1 MLKQLRLQSILNKG
15 PVGGLSNRTQ
25 KNIYFQTNIHKVI
38 IAFAW
43 PQPKQSCRCGG
54 VAGAGQGRAGGGAS
68 TLVLVSTNLST
79 LTYATRHYYAVY
91 PLNETSSTPR
101 AFLLFVCQ
109 KQGQGPNGLQWLHIY
124 TWRYHLPESCIFL
137 RTLPRK
143 RPQLWS
149 LEQRTDRYIY
159 TLYCSRYIYTS
170 YCSIQTTNIHT
181 LLDFGLLLQ
190 YTNLNF

>member
-79 LTYATRHYYAVY
+79 LTHATRHYYAVY

-101 AFLLFVCQ
+101 AFLYLCVKSKGKVLTGCNDCISTHDDIIYPKVVFFSELCPGRGLSCDHLSSVQ
-109 KQGQGPNGLQWLHIY
+109 IDISILYIAVDISILHTAVYKQL
-124 TWRYHLPESCIFL
+124 T
-137 RTLPRK
+137 
-143 RPQLWS
+143 
-149 LEQRTDRYIY
+149 Y
-159 TLYCSRYIYTS
+159 TLSLTLAFCSN
-170 YCSIQTTNIHT
+170 IQI
-181 LLDFGLLLQ
+181 
-190 YTNLNF
+190 

>member
-15 PVGGLSNRTQ
+15 PVGGPSNRTQ

-54 VAGAGQGRAGGGAS
+54 VAGAGPHQHDVVQLGGGGAS

-79 LTYATRHYYAVY
+79 LTHATRHYYAVY

-109 KQGQGPNGLQWLHIY
+109 KQGQGPNGLQ
-124 TWRYHLPESCIFL
+124 
-137 RTLPRK
+137 
-143 RPQLWS
+143 
-149 LEQRTDRYIY
+149 
-159 TLYCSRYIYTS
+159 
-170 YCSIQTTNIHT
+170 
-181 LLDFGLLLQ
+181 
-190 YTNLNF
+190 